1 MQKGRRTVAGTGM
14 GRSSETTEGGDAGV
28 DVLSKKKRK
37 PHPCVWQ
44 GWGRVRGLGG
54 GFVCGAIIA
63 ALPAYEG
70 NDHVGGVETALHAA
84 SRVRGKHIFATLNEV
99 LQCDISYARGKLR

>member
-1 MQKGRRTVAGTGM
+1 M
-14 GRSSETTEGGDAGV
+14 
-28 DVLSKKKRK
+28 
-37 PHPCVWQ
+37 WQ

-70 NDHVGGVETALHAA
+70 NDHVGGVETTLHAV
-84 SRVRGKHIFATLNEV
+84 SRVRGKHIAATLNEV
-99 LQCDISYARGKLR
+99 LQCGISYARGKLRCNRQ